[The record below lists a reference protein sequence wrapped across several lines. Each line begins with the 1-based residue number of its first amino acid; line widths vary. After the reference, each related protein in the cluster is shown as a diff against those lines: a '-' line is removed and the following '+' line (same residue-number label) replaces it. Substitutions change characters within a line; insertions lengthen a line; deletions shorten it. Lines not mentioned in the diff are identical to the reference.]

1 MIRGS
6 SSFSFLHFFK

>member
-6 SSFSFLHFFK
+6 SEP

>member
-6 SSFSFLHFFK
+6 SCSP